1 GQTADLH
8 GRSAFVLRGG
18 ACSRIGVHRSREGGF
33 WTRSAP
39 RSRAELAERSVH
51 RSLLRVLPMEHVSEC
66 SARVPAAGVAGL
78 QTHQDA
84 LHRQELRR
92 ELGREGLPGRERSL
106 ANLGRG
112 GRCRANPKLV
122 ALLMTGIAL
131 SVGLAD
137 SRSASAQSR
146 TPAAERIAPDFSRVD
161 LDGKKIRLSSFRG
174 KVVLLNFWA
183 TWCAPCLAEMP
194 RFVEWQQKYGPRGLQ
209 IVGVSMDDEEA
220 PVRAMYRRLRL
231 NYPVVMGDE
240 KVGELYGGILGLPV
254 TFLIDRE
261 GKIRFQHDG
270 ETRLEV
276 IEREIQELL
285 PRP

>member
-1 GQTADLH
+1 MA
-8 GRSAFVLRGG
+8 
-18 ACSRIGVHRSREGGF
+18 
-33 WTRSAP
+33 
-39 RSRAELAERSVH
+39 
-51 RSLLRVLPMEHVSEC
+51 
-66 SARVPAAGVAGL
+66 
-78 QTHQDA
+78 
-84 LHRQELRR
+84 
-92 ELGREGLPGRERSL
+92 
-106 ANLGRG
+106 RG
-112 GRCRANPKLV
+112 GRCRANLKLV

-161 LDGKKIRLSSFRG
+161 LDGKKTRLSSFRG

-209 IVGVSMDDEEA
+209 LVGVSMDDEEA

-231 NYPVVMGDE
+231 NYPVLMGDE